1 MMKTDKEIDEFAKY
15 IVKEASVEKP
25 SEEFV
30 NKVMDTIY
38 LENTAVLNTSFK
50 PLISN
55 TSWFVIVLIFAS
67 VIGYLLNIETKLPA
81 MFKFIDVSF
90 FKNISSIEIFSKIHF
105 SNTFTLS
112 FIIFSIFVIF
122 QLIVIK
128 NYFNKQHHF

>member
-30 NKVMDTIY
+30 NKVMDAIY
-38 LENTAVLNTSFK
+38 LENTTALNTSFK